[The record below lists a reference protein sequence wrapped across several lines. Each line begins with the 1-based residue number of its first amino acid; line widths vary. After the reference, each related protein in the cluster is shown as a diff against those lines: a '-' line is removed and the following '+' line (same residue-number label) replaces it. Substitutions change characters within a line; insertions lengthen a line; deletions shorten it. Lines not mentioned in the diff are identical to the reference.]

1 MSGKVIAVCTS
12 EKKGVAKK
20 NIGQARLKENWGL
33 VGDVHVN
40 TGIRQLSLLAAES
53 IQKMKEKGLN
63 VGPGD
68 FAENITTEGIDLLQ
82 LKVGSRLKIGTKI
95 LLEISQIGKQCLKPC
110 AIFYRVGDCVFPR
123 EGLFVVVLKGGTVK
137 VGDGIEAVE

>member
-12 EKKGVAKK
+12 EKKGVPKK

-33 VGDVHVN
+33 VGDAHVD

-82 LKVGSRLKIGTKI
+82 LKVGSRLKIGTRI

-110 AIFYRVGDCVFPR
+110 AVFYRLGDCVFPR

-137 VGDGIEAVE
+137 VGDGIEVVE